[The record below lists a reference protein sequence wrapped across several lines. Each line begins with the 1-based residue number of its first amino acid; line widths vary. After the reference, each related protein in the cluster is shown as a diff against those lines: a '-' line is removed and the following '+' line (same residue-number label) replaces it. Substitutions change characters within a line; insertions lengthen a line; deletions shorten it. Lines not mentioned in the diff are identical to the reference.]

1 VIDNARK
8 LRSTYL
14 DNTSNVRMTL
24 NVFLKFLIMLEI
36 YSRSIESTNM
46 TLELRYRH
54 KDLRSPKS
62 LIEFLESY
70 LKLLINIILL
80 FNNKKQKRS
89 TYLNNYNLST
99 INIMQY
105 IFNSSFNTLQ
115 NIRKRKRK
123 REIKQKIALLF
134 VRRNL

>member
-1 VIDNARK
+1 
-8 LRSTYL
+8 
-14 DNTSNVRMTL
+14 
-24 NVFLKFLIMLEI
+24 MLEI
-36 YSRSIESTNM
+36 YSRSIESTNV

-54 KDLRSPKS
+54 NDLRSPKS